1 MAAMTAISSPP
12 RTPRLNR
19 VGLWQRVRA
28 ACGNGAGREW
38 IAKIAMAG
46 VCGFL
51 CVGAVA
57 RIGLI
62 LGTAPAGLDRLSV
75 ARLAAVLCQTVFYAL
90 IAWFTVIRRPVVR
103 RARGVQPRATAL
115 LGTFA
120 IFGFA
125 FLPPAQGLAIGW
137 HIAAALLLLLSAA
150 LATVVVTKLGRSLT
164 LMPEARRLVT
174 SGPYR
179 FVRHPLYLVEE
190 LAAIAGF
197 IEALS
202 LAAALLLALQV
213 ALLIGRIYNE
223 EAVLGAAFPDYARY
237 KASTARLIPG
247 IW

>member
-1 MAAMTAISSPP
+1 LSS
-12 RTPRLNR
+12 
-19 VGLWQRVRA
+19 
-28 ACGNGAGREW
+28 
-38 IAKIAMAG
+38 
-46 VCGFL
+46 
-51 CVGAVA
+51 
-57 RIGLI
+57 
-62 LGTAPAGLDRLSV
+62 
-75 ARLAAVLCQTVFYAL
+75 ARLAAVLCQTVFYIL
-90 IAWFTVIRRPVVR
+90 IAWFTFVRRPVVR

-125 FLPPAQGLAIGW
+125 FLPPARGLPPGW
-137 HIAAALLLLLSAA
+137 HVTAALLLLLSAA
-150 LATVVVTKLGRSLT
+150 LAAVVLTKLGRSLA

-197 IEALS
+197 IEAMS
-202 LAAALLLALQV
+202 LAALFLLALQV

-223 EAVLGAAFPDYARY
+223 EAVLDGAFPAYARY